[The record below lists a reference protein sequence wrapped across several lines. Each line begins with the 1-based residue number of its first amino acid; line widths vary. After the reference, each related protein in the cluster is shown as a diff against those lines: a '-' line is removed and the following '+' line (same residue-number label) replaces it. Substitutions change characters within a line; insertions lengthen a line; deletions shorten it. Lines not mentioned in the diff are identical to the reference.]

1 MNNAELYQRSNT
13 LQKRDALDCLEEY
26 KKKLNWKNYETVI
39 DIGCGDGSVTTG
51 ILRKFL
57 PNDFKQLIGCDISD
71 KMIDY
76 ANMKHTSDYVK
87 FIVMDI
93 AGNLPDDM
101 KGVFNHAFSFYTLHW
116 IKQQEVTFRNIFKLL
131 AEGGDCLLV
140 FLGHMPVFDVYRI
153 LARSHRWRYWLKDVD
168 KFISPYHDSQDPE
181 KEIRRMMCKIGFSSV
196 EVQCRAKSFIYNG
209 LDALK
214 RAVKAVNPF
223 NLPEDCLDEFL
234 EDYVSV
240 VRDMKLIENDDNVE
254 SSVKVNTNYNLI
266 TVYGVKR
273 TTLIT

>member
-153 LARSHRWRYWLKDVD
+153 LARSHRWRYWLKD
-168 KFISPYHDSQDPE
+168 DPE
-181 KEIRRMMCKIGFSSV
+181 KEIRRMMCKIG
-196 EVQCRAKSFIYNG
+196 
-209 LDALK
+209 
-214 RAVKAVNPF
+214 AVKAVNPF

-240 VRDMKLIENDDNVE
+240 VRDMKLIENDDNLE

-266 TVYGVKR
+266 TVYGISQIFIY
-273 TTLIT
+273 LIQILLFIYLNLFILQILN